1 MEEEKKEEKKEL
13 LNGIKEQIGE
23 RLKEISEQQV
33 QQGNIDF
40 LYKLIDIKKDIVEIE
55 KEENS
60 MMYRNYGEYGEGNY
74 GRRGVPGSG
83 RRYRES
89 GYGYGTGRGSYR
101 GEQIMD
107 DMKASYQEYSEGKE
121 NYGADSATMESFEYM
136 LKSFKDYFKHLKN
149 EATSPEE
156 TEMLQKVAREIGN
169 M

>member
-1 MEEEKKEEKKEL
+1 MEEEKKEDTLK
-13 LNGIKEQIGE
+13 GIKEQTDARI
-23 RLKEISEQQV
+23 KEISEQQV

-55 KEENS
+55 KEEN
-60 MMYRNYGEYGEGNY
+60 MMYRGYGEYSEGNY

-83 RRYRES
+83 RGRYRENS
-89 GYGYGTGRGSYR
+89 YNARGNYR

-107 DMKASYQEYSEGKE
+107 DMREAYQEYSEGKE
-121 NYGADSATMESFEYM
+121 NYGADSATMESFQYM

-149 EATSPEE
+149 EASSQEE
-156 TEMLQKVAREIGN
+156 MEMLQKTAREIGN